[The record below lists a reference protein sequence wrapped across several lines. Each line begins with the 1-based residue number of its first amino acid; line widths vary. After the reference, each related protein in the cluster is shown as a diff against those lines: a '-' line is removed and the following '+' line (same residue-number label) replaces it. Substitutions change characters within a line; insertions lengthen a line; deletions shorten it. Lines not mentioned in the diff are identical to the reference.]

1 MVQKP
6 QKQLLSKAKLGFP
19 CKHEHMQGMQGLS
32 VNLIGS
38 PKCHLIAVHKALA
51 GCVTRKQRARCGEQP
66 ANRPVSQRRANLGCK
81 A

>member
-6 QKQLLSKAKLGFP
+6 QKQLLSKARLDFP
-19 CKHEHMQGMQGLS
+19 FKYEHMQGMQGLRM
-32 VNLIGS
+32 NLIGS
-38 PKCHLIAVHKALA
+38 PTCHLIAIHKALS

-66 ANRPVSQRRANLGCK
+66 AHHPVGQRRAKLGGK